1 MLYAF
6 FSHNSRDKPK
16 SNIADNLPKS
26 GTDRK
31 GSFNTNIRDNSKL
44 NKVNNQKFKI
54 KVIDYSSHGHT
65 SGLTS

>member
-6 FSHNSRDKPK
+6 FSHNSKDKQK
-16 SNIADNLPKS
+16 TNIADILPKS
-26 GTDRK
+26 GTGVKDT
-31 GSFNTNIRDNSKL
+31 FNTNIRDNSKL

-65 SGLTS
+65 SGLAS